1 MNKILCIFCIIVF
14 LFKTETVFSKNLI
27 YDVNNIEV
35 SGKIAT
41 NFDNKKLIEL
51 AFEKA
56 FIIFINK
63 TLLSNDAKRLN
74 NTEIKTIKDLIFTY
88 QIIENKVNEK
98 KEKLLTVNI
107 KFNPKKINSFLAKKN
122 ISYADI
128 SNISLTILP
137 VLVKEKNLF
146 IFTGNFFYDN
156 WIFSRNKNKITS
168 DSFISYNL
176 ALQNIEDLEYINKNK
191 KKLES
196 IDLNKI
202 ISFNNKKNF
211 AFLIIYLTE
220 NKLKAYIK
228 TIIDSKEIDKI
239 INLEFYPENEFKSY
253 QNAISLIKKEI
264 SQIWKENNLIDLN
277 TPSFLDIYLETKNVN
292 DYLKLRS
299 VLDSIDLIES
309 HFVLEITNAHSKVRI
324 KYKGKLN
331 TVRNKI
337 LEKKINVQIIDNIWK
352 LKIK

>member
-27 YDVNNIEV
+27 YDVNNVEV

-74 NTEIKTIKDLIFTY
+74 NTEIKIIKDLIFTY

-107 KFNPKKINSFLAKKN
+107 KFNPKKINNFLAKKN

-156 WIFSRNKNKITS
+156 WIFSRNKNKIKS

-176 ALQNIEDLEYINKNK
+176 ALENIEDLEYINKNK
-191 KKLES
+191 KKLEL

-202 ISFNNKKNF
+202 ISFDNKKNY

-228 TIIDSKEIDKI
+228 TIIDSREINKI
-239 INLEFYPENEFKSY
+239 INLEVYPENEFKSY

-264 SQIWKENNLIDLN
+264 SQIWKEHNLIDLN

-299 VLDSIDLIES
+299 VLDSMDLIES
-309 HFVLEITNAHSKVRI
+309 HFVLEITNSYSKVRI